1 MSDAEDVRRAALDRA
16 TALADG
22 DRDRLYELLHVDF
35 RWTSHTGEQFDRE
48 AYVLSNTGDTN
59 KWSRQELGEVEVIVD
74 REAAVLRC
82 LVVDTVDHGAG
93 AEEYRMP
100 MTQVWVRQGT
110 GWVCLAGHAGP
121 AL

>member
-22 DRDRLYELLHVDF
+22 DRDRLRAQLHADF

-48 AYVLSNTGDTN
+48 TYVLSNTGEQN
-59 KWSRQELGEVEVIVD
+59 RWSHQELVDVEVVVH
-74 REAAVLRC
+74 RESAVLRC
-82 LVVDTVDHGAG
+82 LVVDTVDGGAG
-93 AEEYRMP
+93 AKERRMP
-100 MTQVWVRQGT
+100 MTQVWVREGI

-121 AL
+121 TQ